1 MLYLCTILY
10 NGQLFIICTILNYLI
25 NIVQKVSKIMS
36 KQPYRNAVKSKNSIK
51 DAFLHLISNKDITQI
66 RVREITDIA
75 NISKGTFYAHY
86 SDIYNVLED
95 IENENIERLVSF
107 LSENLHESLIDDF
120 TPFISELFGYIQD
133 NQEIYNN
140 LFKSNIAPVFLS
152 KLQKVFID
160 YMMNDTNMLLKL
172 KSNKEAKLYFSF
184 IAVVRASLIYQH
196 FLNPVEYELN
206 ELIDTLNDGIL
217 HGISS
222 LLK

>member
-1 MLYLCTILY
+1 
-10 NGQLFIICTILNYLI
+10 
-25 NIVQKVSKIMS
+25 MS
-36 KQPYRNAVKSKNSIK
+36 KKPYRNALKSKNVIK
-51 DAFLHLISNKDITQI
+51 EAFLHLISNKDITQI
-66 RVREITDIA
+66 RVREITDLA

-107 LSENLHESLIDDF
+107 LTEKLHDSLIDDF
-120 TPFISELFGYIQD
+120 TPFISELFGYIQENHD
-133 NQEIYNN
+133 IYNN
-140 LFKSNIAPVFLS
+140 LFKSNIAPVFLN
-152 KLQKVFID
+152 KLQKVFVD
-160 YMMNDTNMLLKL
+160 YMMNDTNMILKL
-172 KSNKEAKLYFSF
+172 KSKKEARLYFSF
-184 IAVVRASLIYQH
+184 IAVGTASLIHQH

>member
-10 NGQLFIICTILNYLI
+10 NSQLFKICTILNYLI
-25 NIVQKVSKIMS
+25 YLVQKVSKIMS

-107 LSENLHESLIDDF
+107 LTENLHDSLIDDF
-120 TPFISELFGYIQD
+120 TPFLSELFGYIQEND
-133 NQEIYNN
+133 DIYGN

-152 KLQKVFID
+152 KLQKVFVD
-160 YMMNDTNMLLKL
+160 YMMNDAKMVLKL

-184 IAVVRASLIYQH
+184 IAVGTASLIHQH
-196 FLNPVEYELN
+196 F
-206 ELIDTLNDGIL
+206 
-217 HGISS
+217 
-222 LLK
+222 

>member
-10 NGQLFIICTILNYLI
+10 NGQLFTIRTILNYL
-25 NIVQKVSKIMS
+25 NYLVQKVSKIMS

-107 LSENLHESLIDDF
+107 LTENLHDSLIDDF
-120 TPFISELFGYIQD
+120 TPFLSELFGYIQENED
-133 NQEIYNN
+133 IYDN

-152 KLQKVFID
+152 KLQKVFVD
-160 YMMNDTNMLLKL
+160 YMMNDAKMVLKL

-184 IAVVRASLIYQH
+184 IAVGTASLIHQH

-206 ELIDTLNDGIL
+206 DVINTLNDGIL

>member
-1 MLYLCTILY
+1 
-10 NGQLFIICTILNYLI
+10 
-25 NIVQKVSKIMS
+25 MS

-66 RVREITDIA
+66 RVREITDEA

-107 LSENLHESLIDDF
+107 LTEKLHDSLIDDF
-120 TPFISELFGYIQD
+120 TPFLSELFGYIQD
-133 NQEIYNN
+133 NKEIYNN

-152 KLQKVFID
+152 KLQKVFVD
-160 YMMNDTNMLLKL
+160 YMMNDTKMVLKL

-184 IAVVRASLIYQH
+184 IAVGTASLIQQH

-206 ELIDTLNDGIL
+206 DLIDTLNDGIL

>member
-1 MLYLCTILY
+1 
-10 NGQLFIICTILNYLI
+10 
-25 NIVQKVSKIMS
+25 MS

-107 LSENLHESLIDDF
+107 LTENLHDSLIDDF
-120 TPFISELFGYIQD
+120 TPFLSELFGYIQEND
-133 NQEIYNN
+133 DIYGN

-152 KLQKVFID
+152 KLQKVFVD
-160 YMMNDTNMLLKL
+160 YMMNDAKMVLKL

-184 IAVVRASLIYQH
+184 IAVGTASLIHQH

-206 ELIDTLNDGIL
+206 DVIDTLNDGIL

>member
-1 MLYLCTILY
+1 
-10 NGQLFIICTILNYLI
+10 
-25 NIVQKVSKIMS
+25 MS

-107 LSENLHESLIDDF
+107 LTENLHDSLIDDF
-120 TPFISELFGYIQD
+120 TPFLSELFGYIQENED
-133 NQEIYNN
+133 IYDN

-152 KLQKVFID
+152 KLQKVFVD
-160 YMMNDTNMLLKL
+160 YMMNDAKMVLKL

-184 IAVVRASLIYQH
+184 IAVGTASLIHQH

-206 ELIDTLNDGIL
+206 DVINTLNDGIL

>member
-1 MLYLCTILY
+1 MLYLCIILY
-10 NGQLFIICTILNYLI
+10 NSQLFKICTILNYLI
-25 NIVQKVSKIMS
+25 YLVQKVSKFMS

-66 RVREITDIA
+66 RVREITDEA

-107 LSENLHESLIDDF
+107 LTEKLHDSLIDDF
-120 TPFISELFGYIQD
+120 TPFLSELFGYIQD
-133 NQEIYNN
+133 NKEIYNN

-152 KLQKVFID
+152 KLQKVFVD
-160 YMMNDTNMLLKL
+160 YMMNDTKMVLKL

-184 IAVVRASLIYQH
+184 IAVGTASLIQQH

-206 ELIDTLNDGIL
+206 DLIDTLNDGIL